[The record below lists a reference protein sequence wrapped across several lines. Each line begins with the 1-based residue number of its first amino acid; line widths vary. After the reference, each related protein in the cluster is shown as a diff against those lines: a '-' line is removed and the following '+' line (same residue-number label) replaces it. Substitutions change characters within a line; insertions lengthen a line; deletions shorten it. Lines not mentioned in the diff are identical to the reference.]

1 MVNRKMSQRTKKKW
15 RKKIMDRKKTCRFC
29 AKQIRDVDY
38 KDVAVLAKL
47 YTSHG
52 KLYSA
57 KRSGNCS
64 KHQRQVKRAV
74 KRARFMALAPFVGT

>member
-1 MVNRKMSQRTKKKW
+1 MVNQKISKKTEMKW
-15 RKKIMDRKKTCRFC
+15 RKKMMNRKKTCRFC
-29 AKQIRDVDY
+29 ANKVKVVDY
-38 KDVAVLAKL
+38 KEIGVLSKL
-47 YTSHG
+47 YTAHG

-74 KRARFMALAPFVGT
+74 KRARFLALAPYVGV

>member
-1 MVNRKMSQRTKKKW
+1 MVNRKVNVRTRRKW

-29 AKQIRDVDY
+29 AKKIKLVDY
-38 KDVAVLAKL
+38 KEIAVLSKL
-47 YTSHG
+47 FTSHG

-64 KHQRQVKRAV
+64 KHQRQVKIAV
-74 KRARFMALAPFVGT
+74 KRARFLALAPFIGA